1 MSLIFSELRKIRKL
15 GVLALNNPN
24 VSGTARLLEDII
36 VNVCPSCNPWLSAL
50 NIRTHSTRPLLDSFW
65 HFDNVASELWMC

>member
-50 NIRTHSTRPLLDSFW
+50 NIRT
-65 HFDNVASELWMC
+65 NIN